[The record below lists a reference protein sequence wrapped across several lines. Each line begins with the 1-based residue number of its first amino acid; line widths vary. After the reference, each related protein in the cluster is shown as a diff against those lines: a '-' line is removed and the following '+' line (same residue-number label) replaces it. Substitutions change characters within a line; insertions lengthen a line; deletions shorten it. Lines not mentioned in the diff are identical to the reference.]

1 MVAEGEPFSYHCLTK
16 TLVESGELAV
26 VGVNTMSIPPL
37 AVNVLDELGELAV
50 SPADRHV
57 DVLVTWLPWTTTVNV
72 AVKATGPLEVPAE
85 TDSSQQSPAIT
96 RVAESCPLG
105 QVVLP

>member
-1 MVAEGEPFSYHCLTK
+1 
-16 TLVESGELAV
+16 LVESGELAV

-57 DVLVTWLPWTTTVNV
+57 DVLVTWLP
-72 AVKATGPLEVPAE
+72 
-85 TDSSQQSPAIT
+85 
-96 RVAESCPLG
+96 
-105 QVVLP
+105 